1 MSCALSKVSSSRQ
14 SKEGGVC
21 FVSYRTSNNVSNLEL
36 FRARN
41 WSQVSEFLCACQAS
55 TCAAAAAV
63 AAAVAAVAAVRE
75 QGKISSVGNVHA
87 PTNGFIDDI
96 RTMNVVHR
104 PHIFMVFFLL
114 VPGGHGIHKFG
125 FIHFQLY
132 SFVCCV
138 LVNAQDA
145 AVCFGFDKNE
155 FFVGLPNKDA
165 ILQQQRC
172 QCKSTPVQGRR

>member
-1 MSCALSKVSSSRQ
+1 M
-14 SKEGGVC
+14 
-21 FVSYRTSNNVSNLEL
+21 SYRTSNNVSNLEL

-96 RTMNVVHR
+96 RTKNVVHR
-104 PHIFMVFFLL
+104 THIFMVFFLL
-114 VPGGHGIHKFG
+114 VQMKLSIPNPKP
-125 FIHFQLY
+125 
-132 SFVCCV
+132 V
-138 LVNAQDA
+138 LPIIDHV
-145 AVCFGFDKNE
+145 
-155 FFVGLPNKDA
+155 
-165 ILQQQRC
+165 QQR
-172 QCKSTPVQGRR
+172 QNP